1 MNTPGKTLAKYKSP
15 EQVFC
20 IAALAGM
27 TVVAVCMLA
36 SHGELIQRYFFY
48 NSLDTGMDFFHSIE
62 YVRGRMPYGL
72 FDTLYPPLANVFF
85 YLLYLLVPKEV
96 SNKWANNFEDSLS
109 MRGTANDLRSN
120 QATMLLFLLFI
131 IFTVYAM
138 YVMMEKLL
146 GTEARHRRAVIFCA
160 LFSYG
165 VLYGVERGNI
175 ILLCWVF
182 MAFFLCYYNAES
194 PLLREMAYLS
204 LAVAAGLKLYPA
216 FLGILLL
223 KDRKILP
230 AIRTVVYGIGAV
242 ILPLYFFNEGLS
254 GLWMW
259 LKVVFGFGSN
269 TDYPWVGNG
278 FANILAH
285 VGHLLD
291 GGLGTSLGEQ
301 NYVLFGVVV
310 ALLLLV
316 CAFCLQKEW
325 ETVLTLILAMEMFQ
339 SQADYI
345 YCLYLLPLLLFC
357 AQEKKIHRGNVLPFG
372 IMLLL
377 TIHLPLFHDIG
388 ETSFTLRN
396 FLLQIL
402 LVVLLV
408 WCGVRTA
415 QCIAANNVPEN
426 LRKMRKT
433 LSRREIL
440 GTALVALFLVAGNI
454 AGMAGW
460 QKIHNWGYDAVFNSG
475 VEETKYNTFQ
485 TQDDQ
490 TGEELQVQWC
500 VNGAYFIIYN
510 HSPFEKT
517 YRVSFKTGYGMDLSK
532 PHSMY
537 FSAGKAVYRVVLDEN
552 TDEVTY
558 DFKAGPGEKR
568 IEISYLGPKV
578 VATSLNGEELNMRFT
593 VADFNIQDVSVEQ

>member
-1 MNTPGKTLAKYKSP
+1 MKASGKTLGKKNSP

-20 IAALAGM
+20 IAALTGM

-48 NSLDTGMDFFHSIE
+48 NNLDTGMDFFHSIE
-62 YVRGRMPYGL
+62 YVRGRMPYAL

-96 SNKWANNFEDSLS
+96 SEKWATTFEGSVS
-109 MRGTANDLRSN
+109 MRGTANDLRYN
-120 QATMLLFLLFI
+120 QAATLLFLLFL
-131 IFTVYAM
+131 IFITYSM
-138 YVMMEKLL
+138 YVMMDKLL
-146 GTEARHRRAVIFCA
+146 GTEVRYRRAVIFCA

-182 MAFFLCYYNAES
+182 MAFFLRYYKAES
-194 PLLREMAYLS
+194 PILRELAYLS

-216 FLGILLL
+216 FLGVLLL

-230 AIRTVVYGIGAV
+230 AIRTVMYGIGAV

-259 LKVVFGFGSN
+259 MRVVFGFGSN

-278 FANILAH
+278 FANILANL
-285 VGHLLD
+285 GHGLDLLW
-291 GGLGTSLGEQ
+291 GTEWGEQ
-301 NYVLFGVVV
+301 NYALFGVVV
-310 ALLLLV
+310 ALLLLA
-316 CAFCLQKEW
+316 CAICLKKEW
-325 ETVLTLILAMEMFQ
+325 ETVLALILAMGMFQ

-357 AQEKKIHRGNVLPFG
+357 AQEKLIHRGNVLPFG
-372 IMLLL
+372 IMVLF
-377 TIHLPLFHDIG
+377 TIQLPLFHDTR
-388 ETSFTLRN
+388 ETSFTVRN
-396 FLLQIL
+396 FMLQVL

-408 WCGVRTA
+408 WCGMKTA
-415 QCIAANNVPEN
+415 QDITANNVQEN
-426 LRKMRKT
+426 LQKNRKVFP
-433 LSRREIL
+433 RREIL
-440 GTALVALFLVAGNI
+440 GTALVALLLAVGNI
-454 AGMAGW
+454 AGMAVW
-460 QKIHNWGYDAVFNSG
+460 QKIHNWGYDVVFDSG
-475 VEETKYNTFQ
+475 VRETKYNTFQ
-485 TQDDQ
+485 VQDDQ
-490 TGEELQVQWC
+490 SEEKLQVQWC

-517 YRVSFKTGYGMDLSK
+517 YRVRFKTGYRMDLSQ

-537 FSAGKAVYRVVLDEN
+537 FSTGKANFRVVLDED
-552 TDEVTY
+552 TDEVVC
-558 DFKAGPGEKR
+558 DFQVEPGVLR
-568 IEISYLGPKV
+568 TEISYLGPKV
-578 VATSLNGEELNMRFT
+578 VTLDEEGNEVSTRFT
-593 VADFNIQDVSVEQ
+593 VADFTVEDLSAEK